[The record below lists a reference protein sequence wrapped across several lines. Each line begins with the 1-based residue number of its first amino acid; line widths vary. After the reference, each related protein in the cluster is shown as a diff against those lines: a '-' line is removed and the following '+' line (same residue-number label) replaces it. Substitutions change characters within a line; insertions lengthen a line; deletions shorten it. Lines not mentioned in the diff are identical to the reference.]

1 MAYVALELV
10 TKQDDTFTVSK
21 YEKQTRDEA
30 EKAYH
35 SILAVAATSKNK
47 IHAASILNP
56 EGKLLKNDCYKH
68 ETPAPE
74 PEPED
79 EPNVLKKGD
88 EE

>member
-1 MAYVALELV
+1 MAYVAIELV

-21 YEKQTRDEA
+21 YEKSTRDEA

-47 IHAASILNP
+47 IHSAAILNP
-56 EGKLLKNDCYKH
+56 EGSCLKSESYKH
-68 ETPAPE
+68 DPPAPTPE
-74 PEPED
+74 PEE
-79 EPNVLKKGD
+79 EPKEG